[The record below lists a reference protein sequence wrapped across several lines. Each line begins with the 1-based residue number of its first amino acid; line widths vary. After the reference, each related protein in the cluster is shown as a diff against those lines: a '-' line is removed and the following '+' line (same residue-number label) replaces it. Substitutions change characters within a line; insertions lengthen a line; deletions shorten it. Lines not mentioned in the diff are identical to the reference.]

1 MKTAFTLALI
11 ATQFA
16 YALEED
22 RMTDL
27 PDAPA
32 WKTPT
37 YSGYLEVTETK
48 RLHYAFA
55 ESESDPTNDPVVIWF
70 NGGPGCSSMLAFM
83 QENGPLA
90 IDDGENFIK
99 ENPFPWNKRAN
110 MLWLES
116 PAGVGWSVGE
126 TDADLQH
133 NDMTQSEDALQAL
146 KSWYAKF
153 PEFKANELFV
163 SGESY
168 AGIYVPY
175 LTW

>member
-1 MKTAFTLALI
+1 MTSTFALALLFVS
-11 ATQFA
+11 TFA
-16 YALEED
+16 ADEAD
-22 RMTDL
+22 RMGAL
-27 PDAPA
+27 PEAPEFTTA
-32 WKTPT
+32 T
-37 YSGYLEVTETK
+37 YSGYLTVTDTK
-48 RLHYAFA
+48 RLHYVFT
-55 ESESDPTNDPVVIWF
+55 ESETDPTNDPVVIWF

-83 QENGPLA
+83 QENGPLTV
-90 IDDGENFIK
+90 DDGENYVK
-99 ENPFPWNKRAN
+99 TNPYPWNKRAN

-126 TDADLQH
+126 TAEDLKH
-133 NDMTQSEDALQAL
+133 NDMTQSEDALEAL

-153 PEFKANELFV
+153 PEYQQNQLFV